1 MVRQTTLRSD
11 AETIRNAIEDLE
23 DNLRRAM
30 PPDEAVEAA
39 ATDNE
44 CAPALL
50 KRAFETKHQCSV
62 LQWKPPATRR
72 EMARRVASAS
82 AVAKAKM
89 ATWHDPLVGHASVPE
104 AYFLVPPGTIIAI
117 GQAEVA
123 ISYLLD
129 KSVERSH
136 ARVVGYAVEPEK
148 LAPLVGLKGER
159 DIVLHLKLGSG
170 KLVLPGLDG
179 MDLKELHAEVLARVV
194 AHPEADDADGGG
206 GGTAA
211 GPGSAS

>member
-23 DNLRRAM
+23 DNLRRGM
-30 PPDEAVEAA
+30 PPDDAVETA

-50 KRAFETKHQCSV
+50 KRAFERKHESSV
-62 LQWKPPATRR
+62 LQWKPPSSPQ
-72 EMARRVASAS
+72 EMARRAASAS
-82 AVAKAKM
+82 AIAHAKRA
-89 ATWHDPLVGHASVPE
+89 AWHDPLYGRASVPE
-104 AYFLVPPGTIIAI
+104 AQFLVPAGTIIAI
-117 GQAEVA
+117 GKAEVA

-148 LAPLVGLKGER
+148 LAPLVGLRGER
-159 DIVLHLKLGSG
+159 DIALHLKLGSG
-170 KLVLPGLDG
+170 QLVLPGLDG
-179 MDLKELHAEVLARVV
+179 MDLKELQAAVLALVV
-194 AHPEADDADGGG
+194 AHPVTGRSLES
-206 GGTAA
+206 AA
-211 GPGSAS
+211 GDPEPGF